1 MKSGGPENLDSAV
14 IATAIGLATLILV
27 PMLAAT
33 LTLYL
38 APDNWVETA
47 WRGLRASGAVALGF
61 LGAIH
66 WGLAIA
72 DTAIDIRVRL
82 AALCWNVMPALL
94 GCTIL
99 VLELAGG
106 PTAMLLGVGFSAQ
119 FVADR
124 RAQRAGYCPH
134 WYLAM
139 RSWQTVAVLICLL
152 AALLT
157 GAHY

>member
-1 MKSGGPENLDSAV
+1 MKSGGSENHDEPV
-14 IATAIGLATLILV
+14 IAAAIALATFILV
-27 PMLAAT
+27 PVPIAT
-33 LTLYL
+33 LALYL
-38 APDNWVETA
+38 APDNWIEPT

-61 LGAIH
+61 LGAVH

-72 DTAIDIRVRL
+72 DTANVVRVRL

-94 GCTIL
+94 GWTIL